1 MEWAASESGS
11 QLRWLTSN
19 GMDWRTRKQLT
30 ILFVVFLFI
39 FSALTGIYFAYIK
52 TPATCTDDKKNQG
65 EAEADCGGPC
75 APCAFKYQKEI
86 EVFFARFVPVRA
98 NTYDIVAEVQN
109 PNSHLAANPLSYR
122 MRLFDD
128 QGVEIGRRENI
139 TFVYPNDRI
148 YIIEPNFVSER
159 RVARAEVEIAERETR
174 WEYLEELRPELTLGN
189 KVYIP
194 NAEGA
199 GARVTA
205 ELVNKS
211 LFGFQRVE
219 IRAALLDGEGNIIGV
234 AKTIAELVHPNES
247 RQIELIWPQA
257 PEGLVA
263 TIDLEARANA
273 LTTTN
278 ILLR

>member
-1 MEWAASESGS
+1 M
-11 QLRWLTSN
+11 
-19 GMDWRTRKQLT
+19 

-39 FSALTGIYFAYIK
+39 FSALFGIYFAYIK
-52 TPATCTDDKKNQG
+52 TPATCTDNRKNQG

-98 NTYDIVAEVQN
+98 NTYDIVAKVQN

-139 TFVYPNDRI
+139 TFIYPNDRI

-159 RVARAEVEIAERETR
+159 RVARAETEILGSGTK
-174 WEYLEELRPELTLGN
+174 WEYVEELRPELTLGN
-189 KVYIP
+189 KAYALNP
-194 NAEGA
+194 DGPGA
-199 GARVTA
+199 SVTA
-205 ELVNKS
+205 ELVSKS

-219 IRAALLDGEGNIIGV
+219 IRAALLDQEGNIIGV
-234 AKTIAELVHPNES
+234 AKTIAEAVRPNES
-247 RQIELIWPQA
+247 RKIELIWPQA
-257 PEGLVA
+257 PQGMVT

-273 LTTTN
+273 LTATN